1 MNYRRGN
8 IIFAIASTGFI
19 AMAVEILLLFVFQN
33 IYGYIYQQVGL
44 IVAVFMFGLA
54 LGSWGMNSLLLK
66 KSQKEIPWMALLIGL
81 EALIGLFCL
90 SLPWLASLFMGGY
103 EGSPPSQY
111 SFMLLLLVAGI
122 LTGGEF
128 PLAAKLHLTESK
140 LVGYTAGILDS
151 ADHLGACAGA
161 LLTGVI
167 FVPLLGVMET
177 CLILLATKVI
187 SLAFLAT
194 AFRRA

>member
-1 MNYRRGN
+1 RGN
-8 IIFAIASTGFI
+8 VIFAIASTGFI

-66 KSQKEIPWMALLIGL
+66 ETRWEIPWRGVLFGL
-81 EALIGLFCL
+81 EAIIGLFCL
-90 SLPWLASLFMGGY
+90 SLPWVVGLFMRGHG
-103 EGSPPSQY
+103 GSPPSQY
-111 SFMLLLLVAGI
+111 SFMLLLLAVGA
-122 LTGGEF
+122 LTGAEF
-128 PLAAKLHLTESK
+128 PLAARLHLTDSR

-167 FVPLLGVMET
+167 FVPLLGVKVT
-177 CLILLATKVI
+177 CLLLVATKVV
-187 SLAFLAT
+187 SLAFLGT
-194 AFRRA
+194 GYRRAR